1 MRDRRSLLS
10 VSDGP
15 ESIEIY
21 ESVGEGIVDIA
32 AHLPALYLVATTY
45 DAHVKL
51 GPFCLNSI
59 REQLLQIIGHY
70 PPEETRI
77 AVEKEREA
85 CATIAEG
92 IQDSIA
98 EAIAE
103 RIRARRR

>member
-1 MRDRRSLLS
+1 MRDRRSLIS

-21 ESVGEGIVDIA
+21 ESVEEGIVDIV
-32 AHLPALYLVATTY
+32 AHLPALYLVATTH
-45 DAHVKL
+45 DAYVKL
-51 GPFCLNSI
+51 GPFCLNTI

-70 PPEETRI
+70 PPEETRV

-85 CATIAEG
+85 CAMIADDIE
-92 IQDSIA
+92 DSIA